1 MSHVSQ
7 KKPFASLVDDDEPHI
22 TSPSPPP
29 PIRMSPSDLQ
39 FCQNTMKVLKR
50 NKRSVAF
57 QNPVDPVKF
66 NILDYFDVI
75 KHPMDL
81 GTVESKLKQN
91 AYPSIEPFL
100 ADIQLI
106 FDNCYLYN
114 NPYDPVTI
122 DAKKLEESFKRQLK
136 KVPSHVNVSH
146 LFQDQED
153 NHIVHE
159 SSMLVEP
166 IRPPSPIAEPMVM
179 EQQAPPLTV
188 KLSLPKPD
196 TLKRER
202 EQSPSVMSEEEFK
215 RCEAIVKELKKPKYL
230 SISWPFQQPVDADAW
245 GATDYYDIIKQPMD
259 MTTYE
264 KKLYSGEYTHEN
276 QLAEDI
282 RLMFR
287 NCYAYNP
294 PEHEINLY
302 GHQLEQVFEKT
313 WEKLHHT
320 KSKDKKSSKKQRTA
334 EKGAINN
341 STIHE
346 ISTQLPIPQPSQQAS
361 PPPLPPVAPVI
372 HMVAPQP
379 PPPPPITNE
388 TVNHSINSSTPGRS
402 NILRL
407 KITTKNKEQEPSS
420 NSSTPTGNNNNSN
433 RLKIS
438 ITPSK
443 QIKAP
448 GLALSKE
455 PPKPIATATA
465 KTPGLALSKE
475 PTRPKLAIGRPP
487 SPKSKAEPVLHNHD
501 KWLALAKNV
510 PTLPLPKLPVHT
522 NRKLT
527 ESSISYTQPLQPTP
541 RISPPPPPPKPKE
554 QPKGFDITE
563 IYSQIK
569 NGARLRDQEE
579 REKQE
584 KFERE
589 ERIRLENERIEAERR
604 LQRLREFN
612 IHAKQLR
619 TKDKEERM
627 KELDKNP
634 TDISRQKMM
643 FTAFERD
650 MMRDVDWVNILH
662 WQRDTVNY
670 RNIPAPG
677 FIKRS
682 SVKLTDLRAK
692 LLSKCVR
699 LENAMANNI
708 SNVNMEEQGDSDMDI
723 D

>member
-1 MSHVSQ
+1 YIIMSHVSQ

-334 EKGAINN
+334 EKGKLC
-341 STIHE
+341 TY
-346 ISTQLPIPQPSQQAS
+346 
-361 PPPLPPVAPVI
+361 
-372 HMVAPQP
+372 
-379 PPPPPITNE
+379 
-388 TVNHSINSSTPGRS
+388 GFKCRS

-554 QPKGFDITE
+554 QPKDFE
-563 IYSQIK
+563 IKRNVKSK
-569 NGARLRDQEE
+569 KSL
-579 REKQE
+579 
-584 KFERE
+584 
-589 ERIRLENERIEAERR
+589 NERN
-604 LQRLREFN
+604 EFDWKMN
-612 IHAKQLR
+612 VLKL
-619 TKDKEERM
+619 KEDY
-627 KELDKNP
+627 KGYDKNP

>member
-1 MSHVSQ
+1 
-7 KKPFASLVDDDEPHI
+7 
-22 TSPSPPP
+22 SPPPPPQP

-122 DAKKLEESFKRQLK
+122 DAKRLEESFKRQLK
-136 KVPSHVNVSH
+136 KVPPHPN
-146 LFQDQED
+146 
-153 NHIVHE
+153 
-159 SSMLVEP
+159 
-166 IRPPSPIAEPMVM
+166 
-179 EQQAPPLTV
+179 
-188 KLSLPKPD
+188 

-202 EQSPSVMSEEEFK
+202 EQSPPVMSEEEFK

-320 KSKDKKSSKKQRTA
+320 KSKGKKVSKKQRTA
-334 EKGAINN
+334 EK
-341 STIHE
+341 
-346 ISTQLPIPQPSQQAS
+346 
-361 PPPLPPVAPVI
+361 
-372 HMVAPQP
+372 
-379 PPPPPITNE
+379 
-388 TVNHSINSSTPGRS
+388 GRS

-407 KITTKNKEQEPSS
+407 KITTKNKDQESSS
-420 NSSTPTGNNNNSN
+420 NSSTPAGNNNNNN

-443 QIKAP
+443 QTKAP

-455 PPKPIATATA
+455 PPKPITTTTTTTTTT

-475 PTRPKLAIGRPP
+475 PTRPKLAIGRLP

-522 NRKLT
+522 NRKPT
-527 ESSISYTQPLQPTP
+527 EPSIPYTQPLHTTP

-627 KELDKNP
+627 KELVSFFLSYVLFSMYNFNTVAAEQEPNRHQSTKD
-634 TDISRQKMM
+634 
-643 FTAFERD
+643 
-650 MMRDVDWVNILH
+650 DVYCI
-662 WQRDTVNY
+662 
-670 RNIPAPG
+670 
-677 FIKRS
+677 
-682 SVKLTDLRAK
+682 
-692 LLSKCVR
+692 
-699 LENAMANNI
+699 
-708 SNVNMEEQGDSDMDI
+708 
-723 D
+723 